1 MRKIL
6 AIRHCASTII
16 HVEIAFDPAKDASNI
31 RKHGISLAAAA
42 HLDWDSLVEFL
53 DERFEY
59 GENRFIGYGPIDG
72 RLYCV
77 VYTETDAGVR
87 VISLRK
93 ANKREV
99 ARYE

>member
-1 MRKIL
+1 M
-6 AIRHCASTII
+6 
-16 HVEIAFDPAKDASNI
+16 EITFDPAKDASNV
-31 RKHGISLAAAA
+31 RKHGISLAAAT
-42 HLDWDSLVEFL
+42 HLDWDGLVEFR
-53 DERFEY
+53 DDRFEY
-59 GENRFIGYGPIDG
+59 GEDRFIGYGPIDG

-77 VYTETDAGVR
+77 VYAETDAGIR